1 MKNIAIFASGTGSN
15 FDALQAKF
23 ADPAEGVHISV
34 MVCDHAKAPV
44 VEKAKAA
51 GIPVVL
57 VNYKRCGSKAA
68 AEQYIMSQLPPVD
81 GIILAGFM
89 RILGPDLLAAYP
101 RKIINLHPA
110 LLPSFPGRTGI
121 ADAYDYGVKV
131 TGVTVHFVDAGVDS
145 GEIIAQEPVRI
156 AAGESLADLE
166 TAIHAVE
173 HVLLPNA
180 VTKLIKEGAI

>member
-15 FDALQAKF
+15 FAALQAAF
-23 ADPAEGVHISV
+23 ADPARGVHISV
-34 MVCDHAKAPV
+34 LVCDHAHAAV
-44 VEKAKAA
+44 VAKARTA
-51 GIPVVL
+51 GVPVVL
-57 VNYKRCGSKAA
+57 VNYKQCGSKAA
-68 AEQYIMSQLPPVD
+68 AEQYIISKLPTVD
-81 GIILAGFM
+81 LIVLAGFM

-121 ADAYDYGVKV
+121 ADAYEYGVKV
-131 TGVTVHFVDAGVDS
+131 TGVTVHYVDAGVDS

-156 AAGESLADLE
+156 TAGESLDELE

-180 VTKLIKEGAI
+180 VTELIKEGAI